1 MMCANKPRN
10 QLNAMQMVNQSIC
23 RKIRLTWTYELFSL
37 LFGNGLLHILLSAG
51 QKSSFCKKQAESHNS
66 RAAPKDDRDLEMH
79 DTSNADSPPI
89 IFAGK
94 SLSILDGI
102 LLAVKD
108 DVDCLP
114 HPSTGTFSLLQI
126 LDVRPKIQFQVLI
139 VGRCVWHVSQFLLVC
154 LCQLEQ
160 NGWPK
165 CEKWRMM
172 QFVLQGWDSVVW

>member
-1 MMCANKPRN
+1 
-10 QLNAMQMVNQSIC
+10 
-23 RKIRLTWTYELFSL
+23 
-37 LFGNGLLHILLSAG
+37 
-51 QKSSFCKKQAESHNS
+51 
-66 RAAPKDDRDLEMH
+66 MH

-126 LDVRPKIQFQVLI
+126 LDVRPKIQFQVAG
-139 VGRCVWHVSQFLLVC
+139 VFDMFDSFFWFVC
-154 LCQLEQ
+154 ASWNKMDGQSARSE
-160 NGWPK
+160 G
-165 CEKWRMM
+165 
-172 QFVLQGWDSVVW
+172 

>member
-1 MMCANKPRN
+1 MAEQFIAAVEESKTKNPP
-10 QLNAMQMVNQSIC
+10 
-23 RKIRLTWTYELFSL
+23 LTF
-37 LFGNGLLHILLSAG
+37 FI
-51 QKSSFCKKQAESHNS
+51 SFIADDVRKQAKESTNS
-66 RAAPKDDRDLEMH
+66 RAAAKVDRDLEMH
-79 DTSNADSPPI
+79 DTFNAGSPPI

-139 VGRCVWHVSQFLLVC
+139 VSRCVRHVSQFLLVC

-165 CEKWRMM
+165 CEK
-172 QFVLQGWDSVVW
+172 